1 MSEKKWVRNS
11 LRNLKDKLD
20 DKGYQAA
27 CGTLQRLL
35 RKLDFGLYGNRKS
48 ISPKQHPERDRQ
60 FRYIKKLK
68 SHFLKAG
75 YPVISVDTKKK
86 ELIGNFANN
95 GETWSKQAKPVNA
108 HDFPSDAIGRA
119 VPYGI
124 YDIAHNKGYVYV
136 GKSADTAEFAVEAI
150 RQWWQIGKHQFIR
163 NDKLL
168 ILCDSGGSNSC
179 RSRLWKLEIQKLAN
193 ELGIEIMICHY
204 PTGASKWNP
213 VEHRLFSYISIN
225 WAGQPLVSF
234 DDVLGLIRNTQ
245 TSTGLSVTAVLIDKV
260 YETGKKVTDKV
271 FKTLKVL
278 KRRICPQWNYCVS
291 PQKFT
296 T

>member
-1 MSEKKWVRNS
+1 M
-11 LRNLKDKLD
+11 RNLKDKLD
-20 DKGYQAA
+20 GKGYQTTR
-27 CGTLQRLL
+27 GTLRRLL
-35 RKLDFGLYGNRKS
+35 RKLNFGLYGNRKS

-75 YPVISVDTKKK
+75 YPVLSVDTKKK

-95 GETWSKQAKPVNA
+95 GQVWGQQAKSVNA

-136 GKSADTAEFAVEAI
+136 GNSADTAEFAVDAI
-150 RQWWQIGKHQFIR
+150 RRWWRIGKQQFVR

-168 ILCDSGGSNSC
+168 ILCDSGGSNNC
-179 RSRLWKLEIQKLAN
+179 RSRLWKLEIQKLAD
-193 ELGIEIMICHY
+193 ELGIEIMVCHY

-225 WAGQPLVSF
+225 WAGQPLYSF
-234 DDVLGLIRNTQ
+234 DDVLGLIRSTK
-245 TSTGLSVTAVLIDKV
+245 TSTGLSVTADLIDKV
-260 YETGKKVTDKV
+260 YETGKKVTDEV
-271 FKTLKVL
+271 FKALNIVKRKV
-278 KRRICPQWNYCVS
+278 CPQWNYCVG
-291 PQKFT
+291 QQNFAT
-296 T
+296 

>member
-1 MSEKKWVRNS
+1 

-20 DKGYQAA
+20 GKGYQTTR
-27 CGTLQRLL
+27 GTLRRLL
-35 RKLDFGLYGNRKS
+35 RKLNFGLYGNRKS

-75 YPVISVDTKKK
+75 YPVLSVDTKKK

-95 GETWSKQAKPVNA
+95 GQVWGQQAKSVNA

-136 GKSADTAEFAVEAI
+136 GNSADTAEFAVDAI
-150 RQWWQIGKHQFIR
+150 RRWWRIGKQQFVR

-168 ILCDSGGSNSC
+168 ILCDSGGSNNC
-179 RSRLWKLEIQKLAN
+179 RSRLWKLEIQKLAD
-193 ELGIEIMICHY
+193 ELGIEIMVCHY

-225 WAGQPLVSF
+225 WAGQPLYSF
-234 DDVLGLIRNTQ
+234 DDVLGLIRSTK
-245 TSTGLSVTAVLIDKV
+245 TSTGLSVTADLIDKV
-260 YETGKKVTDKV
+260 YETGKKVTDEV
-271 FKTLKVL
+271 FKALNIVKRKV
-278 KRRICPQWNYCVS
+278 CPQWNYCVG
-291 PQKFT
+291 QQNFAT
-296 T
+296 